1 MTQTPEEIE
10 YTKQQIELAKQ
21 QLALTQEMHGWQSD
35 IFNITKPL
43 LEKYALLVDQDF
55 AKQSSPEYQALQAK
69 YGQLE
74 EAQLDQQIRNLPLQ
88 DEMLQLQLDEIRRG
102 GRATDEQKALIGEI
116 ANRALE
122 SGQSDISAF
131 LNQGLTDIRNK
142 LAPARGM
149 RPDDAPIIDAGEDLA
164 MEALRQQGNLVSDIR
179 GAQANAELNFPLN
192 ASQLTNQY
200 SQWQQNFN
208 AGMNQYLSGL
218 KQQAYANRAQFMGQ
232 LYQAPNSSFESGI
245 GLINASRPT
254 AVSFPRN
261 TTETTKT
268 SGGSILGGI
277 GGILSGIG
285 SVGSLFSTEK
295 AKENIRPI
303 EAPAGHLL
311 SPGALKTNITPVGG
325 PQRVSP
331 PTQAPNIF
339 VQGRQLPQMNAGQMA
354 QPKSDEDMLQRISEL
369 PVSTWNYKAETG
381 LPASQHIGPM
391 AEDFA
396 TKVMGT
402 APQQTINAVDAIGS
416 LMSSVKALERR
427 TRQMKNPMLTMRR
440 AA

>member
-21 QLALTQEMHGWQSD
+21 QLALTEEMHGWQSD
-35 IFNITKPL
+35 IFAITKPL

-74 EAQLDQQIRNLPLQ
+74 EAQLDQAIRNLPMQ
-88 DEMLQLQLDEIRRG
+88 DELLQLQLDEIRRG

-116 ANRALE
+116 ANRAIE
-122 SGQSDISAF
+122 AGDSDIGQF
-131 LNQGLTDIRNK
+131 LTRGLGDIREQ

-149 RPDDAPIIDAGEDLA
+149 RPDDAPMIDAGEELA
-164 MEALRQQGNLVSDIR
+164 MEALRQKGLLTSNIR

-192 ASQLTNQY
+192 ASAMTNQY

-208 AGMNQYLSGL
+208 QGMNTFLSGL

-232 LYQAPNSSFESGI
+232 LFQAPNASFESGI

-285 SVGSLFSTEK
+285 SVGSLFSSER

-303 EAPAGHLL
+303 EAPPGHLL
-311 SPGALKTNITPVGG
+311 SPGALKQNIMPIGG
-325 PQRVSP
+325 AMGQPQNQKQS
-331 PTQAPNIF
+331 F
-339 VQGRQLPQMNAGQMA
+339 AGQGLTLA
-354 QPKSDEDMLQRISEL
+354 APRTDEDMLNRVAKL
-369 PVSTWNYKAETG
+369 PVSTWNYKKETG
-381 LPASQHIGPM
+381 LPAERHVGPM
-391 AEDFA
+391 AEHFN
-396 TKVMGT
+396 TQVMGKG
-402 APQQTINAVDAIGS
+402 PEPYINAVDAIGS

-427 TRQMKNPMLTMRR
+427 TRQMKQPVSMFRR